1 MVAVR
6 QCRKG
11 VCPEAIRAT
20 RPAGQLSAMRK
31 RHRVTMRPMVLPV
44 VLFAAAAAATTAIAA
59 IAGAFVRVASVG
71 AQGATDTSARH
82 PPAHDAKGAD
92 RQWIE
97 IRNVD
102 LHLTDQV
109 VLRVRTLHG
118 EVVRTSTQPATLDDP
133 KSFRIRVTAAT
144 VGQTGE
150 DLAALLN
157 GVVFAYPGAPLRDI
171 RLRTNGSEIIQTG
184 IMHKGVDM
192 RFRLHGKLDI
202 APDGRV
208 RIHPTSLS
216 VLGLNGEKVLHT
228 LGMHLDNMLDLR
240 GARGASVKGDDLF
253 LDVTAILP
261 PPQIEGRLASIRT
274 DGDQV
279 VQEFVTLPDDSAF
292 RARVRADTADPSFIY
307 FRGGEL
313 RFGKLLMNDTDLR
326 IMNRDRK
333 SPFDMSLPHYSQQL
347 VAGRSQTKANLGLV
361 VYMPDFAALQAKD
374 SSATGAARQ
383 K

>member
-1 MVAVR
+1 
-6 QCRKG
+6 
-11 VCPEAIRAT
+11 
-20 RPAGQLSAMRK
+20 MRE
-31 RHRVTMRPMVLPV
+31 RDRVTVRPIGLPI
-44 VLFAAAAAATTAIAA
+44 VLFAAAAAATAAA
-59 IAGAFVRVASVG
+59 IPGITFVRVTSAG
-71 AQGATDTSARH
+71 AQAVTDSSARH
-82 PPAHDAKGAD
+82 APARDLKGAD

-102 LHLTDQV
+102 LHLTDRV

-144 VGQTGE
+144 VGQTGD

-171 RLRTNGSEIIQTG
+171 RVRTNGSEIIQTG

-202 APDGRV
+202 MPDGRV
-208 RIHPTSLS
+208 RIHPTSVS
-216 VLGLNGEKVLHT
+216 IFGLNGEKVLHT

-253 LDVTAILP
+253 LDATAILP
-261 PPQIEGRLASIRT
+261 PPMIEGRLASIGT
-274 DGDQV
+274 DGDEV
-279 VQEFVTLPDDSAF
+279 VQEFVTLPDDSVF
-292 RARVRADTADPSFIY
+292 RAHVRADTADASFMY

-326 IMNRDRK
+326 ILNRDHK
-333 SPFDMSLPHYSQQL
+333 APFDLSLPHYSQQL
-347 VAGRSQTKANLGLV
+347 VAGHSQTKPNLGLV
-361 VYMPDFAALQAKD
+361 VYMPDYGALQAKD
-374 SSATGAARQ
+374 SSATVATHQ

>member
-1 MVAVR
+1 MVVVR
-6 QCRKG
+6 QCGKG
-11 VCPEAIRAT
+11 ICPETIGAT
-20 RPAGQLSAMRK
+20 RAAGQLAAMRE
-31 RHRVTMRPMVLPV
+31 RHRVTARPMLLPV
-44 VLFAAAAAATTAIAA
+44 ALFAAALFVRAAS
-59 IAGAFVRVASVG
+59 AGAQAS
-71 AQGATDTSARH
+71 TDTSARH
-82 PPAHDAKGAD
+82 APAHEAKGTD

-171 RLRTNGSEIIQTG
+171 RVRTNGPEIIETG

-192 RFRLHGKLDI
+192 RFRLHGRLDI
-202 APDGRV
+202 MPDGRV
-208 RIHPTSLS
+208 RIHPTSVS
-216 VLGLNGEKVLHT
+216 MLGLNGEKVLHT

-253 LDVTAILP
+253 LDATAILP

-279 VQEFVTLPDDSAF
+279 VQEFETLPEDSTFHA
-292 RARVRADTADPSFIY
+292 RARADTADPSFIY

-313 RFGKLLMNDTDLR
+313 RFGKLTMNDTDLR
-326 IMNRDRK
+326 IVNRDHK
-333 SPFDMSLPHYSQQL
+333 APFDMSLPHYTQQL
-347 VAGRSQTKANLGLV
+347 VAGHSQTKPNLGLV
-361 VYMPDFAALQAKD
+361 VYMPDFATLKAKD
-374 SSATGAARQ
+374 SSAVIATHQ